1 MGCFGPTDR
10 ATAPA
15 AAFSFLEKQT
25 LPSMGSHAKV
35 DEEVEV
41 HRTRTSVMR
50 EKFALFDIN
59 NDGVLTKEEIMHIL
73 TRPTA
78 NGARTFNTKMLNEFF
93 LFLKFDEVDKDG
105 NGVLSI
111 DEFIDALLPKEARVV
126 FNEFD
131 KERQGKVKAENI
143 PAMLED
149 FSMKRT
155 SSPSSS
161 AAYDKVLSE
170 AAIDS
175 SFSYRKFVSLTQKM
189 RRTLRQHGLLGRKKN
204 AGGQPN
210 EEKAAAAVG
219 KMVLEEDRKGA
230 TASGGKKVVL
240 QDAKSAKSKRPA
252 GKGHGKAEV

>member
-1 MGCFGPTDR
+1 
-10 ATAPA
+10 
-15 AAFSFLEKQT
+15 
-25 LPSMGSHAKV
+25 MGSHAKV

-41 HRTRTSVMR
+41 HRTRTSVIR

-131 KERQGKVKAENI
+131 KERQGKVHELSASRGRGMAE
-143 PAMLED
+143 AGRRGRGKQQQSCFEQLAA
-149 FSMKRT
+149 
-155 SSPSSS
+155 SS
-161 AAYDKVLSE
+161 A
-170 AAIDS
+170 
-175 SFSYRKFVSLTQKM
+175 RG
-189 RRTLRQHGLLGRKKN
+189 LRGR
-204 AGGQPN
+204 
-210 EEKAAAAVG
+210 AAAF
-219 KMVLEEDRKGA
+219 EPTHCTHHCHRHPC
-230 TASGGKKVVL
+230 SGRG
-240 QDAKSAKSKRPA
+240 R
-252 GKGHGKAEV
+252 